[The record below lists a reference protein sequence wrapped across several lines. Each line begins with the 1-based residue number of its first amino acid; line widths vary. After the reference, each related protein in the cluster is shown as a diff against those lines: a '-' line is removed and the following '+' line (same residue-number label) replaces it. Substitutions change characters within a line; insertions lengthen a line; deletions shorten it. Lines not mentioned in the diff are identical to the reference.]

1 MARRSVWVQMQ
12 REAERRRRDAERAA
26 RALEK
31 KRQRQ
36 AKEAARQRVYDEKE
50 QKRLYAEQRA
60 YEAEQLT
67 REIAD
72 RVEQLEGLVKASLSA
87 EPSLDIE
94 ALKEQLAT
102 IPFDPGELATPIE
115 PPVKTLPAAPLNR
128 SGKVGGGFY

>member
-1 MARRSVWVQMQ
+1 MQ

-31 KRQRQ
+31 ERQRQ

-72 RVEQLEGLVKASLSA
+72 RVEQLEGLPVDRPVLGHRGAQGAASHDS
-87 EPSLDIE
+87 I
-94 ALKEQLAT
+94 
-102 IPFDPGELATPIE
+102 
-115 PPVKTLPAAPLNR
+115 R
-128 SGKVGGGFY
+128 SR